1 MNFENNIFNNELS
14 FIEKNMKK
22 IDILNDKF
30 NKYISDNIFNYKYQE
45 KIDNFKLMEIDIIQ
59 NELKKF
65 SIEKEIIINDFCINY
80 NRKITYS
87 II

>member
-1 MNFENNIFNNELS
+1 
-14 FIEKNMKK
+14 MKK

-30 NKYISDNIFNYKYQE
+30 NKYFSDNIFNYKYQE

>member
-1 MNFENNIFNNELS
+1 MILENNIFNNELS

-30 NKYISDNIFNYKYQE
+30 NKYFSDNIFNYKYQE

>member
-1 MNFENNIFNNELS
+1 MILENNIFNNELL

>member
-30 NKYISDNIFNYKYQE
+30 NKYFSDNIFNYKYQE